1 MNPLPIA
8 DDVSADAIDQRLGA
22 ASLHGA
28 LHPIA
33 TEQTLID
40 DHGLPFV
47 VKWVAAP
54 LAAGHRHKPARS
66 RHHNPFLP
74 PEPVL
79 TLGALGAHHLVLLNK
94 YPVMA
99 RHLLVVT
106 RRFEAQTAPL
116 TDADFSALGAILA
129 VHGGL
134 GFYNAGERAGASQDH
149 KHLQWIPDLPPLA
162 QELPEILDGGADP
175 FGFRHAYTPLSATAW
190 QTPSPGTALGERY
203 RALLARLGIAPGAA
217 ELPPYNLLMTRDW
230 MWLIPRHTERWQQMS
245 VNALGF
251 AGSLFVKS
259 RDTLPALIAAGP
271 LAILAAVAE
280 PA

>member
-1 MNPLPIA
+1 MKPPPPAA
-8 DDVSADAIDQRLGA
+8 DLSADAIDQRLGDA
-22 ASLHGA
+22 FGHGA

-33 TEQTLID
+33 TEKTWLD

-47 VKWVAAP
+47 VKWMAAP
-54 LAAGHRHKPARS
+54 PAAGHRHKPSRS
-66 RHHNPFLP
+66 DHHNPFLP
-74 PEPVL
+74 PEPML
-79 TLGALGAHHLVLLNK
+79 TLGALGPHHQVLLNK

-106 RRFEAQTAPL
+106 EHFERQTAPI
-116 TDADFSALGAILA
+116 TDADFAALGAILA

-162 QELPEILDGGADP
+162 QVLPEALADGPGRFA
-175 FGFRHAYTPLSATAW
+175 FRHAYAPLPTRTW
-190 QTPSPGTALGERY
+190 QAPSPGADLGACY
-203 RALLARLGIAPGAA
+203 RALLAQLAIDNAD

-230 MWLIPRHTERWQQMS
+230 MWLIPRRAERWQQMS

-251 AGSLFVKS
+251 AGSFFVKS
-259 RDTLPALIAAGP
+259 RDALPALMAAGP
-271 LAILAAVAE
+271 LAILGAVAE